1 MLDFDHIATTKFWQ
15 YSLKGTGKG
24 WIHYKID
31 GIAKITG
38 PKPDCVTKIVMS
50 LI

>member
-1 MLDFDHIATTKFWQ
+1 MLNFDHIAWQ

-31 GIAKITG
+31 EITKTAG
-38 PKPDCVTKIVMS
+38 PQPDCVTNVVMS